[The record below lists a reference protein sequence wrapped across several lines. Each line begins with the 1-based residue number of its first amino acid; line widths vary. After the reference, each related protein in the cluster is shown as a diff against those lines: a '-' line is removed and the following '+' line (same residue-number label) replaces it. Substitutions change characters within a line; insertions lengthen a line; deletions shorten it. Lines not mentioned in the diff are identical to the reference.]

1 MYIIAGVSVKVKA
14 WASRLAVET
23 VKNNIS
29 GSNASVKRSW
39 NSEVRSPTLGTL
51 TSSWVSTSFFF
62 YDYIILKNVI
72 KTSKKLADTYVLHNT
87 ICLTFPSY
95 NHNSWGKTKSFDQLE
110 INGWSSDE
118 IWRSCFKFNSCNFK
132 SLLAAPENTFKKS
145 GLNTN
150 HNLAVTEFLYLAN
163 VVSWEVVNAMV
174 RLGMRNIELWWNAVV
189 RREDKIF
196 ETGEPSEN
204 S

>member
-1 MYIIAGVSVKVKA
+1 MAIY
-14 WASRLAVET
+14 
-23 VKNNIS
+23 
-29 GSNASVKRSW
+29 
-39 NSEVRSPTLGTL
+39 
-51 TSSWVSTSFFF
+51 
-62 YDYIILKNVI
+62 
-72 KTSKKLADTYVLHNT
+72 
-87 ICLTFPSY
+87 PSY

-189 RREDKIF
+189 RREPTIRFLKPVNLVKIAKIVKIANNNKNSD
-196 ETGEPSEN
+196 TIEPNEN